1 MRTVAGSSGS
11 DAGRCGTVRGPAG
24 CCTVRP
30 RDGHG
35 RRARRG
41 GSAGAAVQRRRAA
54 ADVCRSRRR
63 TSRRFFAR
71 QAEDLRAEFSHARSS
86 PALGASA
93 LTAAEL
99 RLLPLLSTPPVVPG
113 DRRGGL
119 PVPQH
124 HQVDGAL
131 DLPQAGNLLTQPG
144 RLPVARPQPHR
155 QHPRPRDLRARAAKT
170 RTLIQ
175 HAPGRQRSRPRQ
187 TRPQPRD
194 QPKDLAF
201 HATGLPFTGDEQSD
215 APGAHNR
222 TCCLHR
228 DPEGSARRLPVQ
240 QPWAGASAPQRAPG
254 PAPGRCISARLAV
267 IVRSNDQWPDRRDRQ
282 SGP

>member
-41 GSAGAAVQRRRAA
+41 GSAGAAVQRGRAA

-144 RLPVARPQPHR
+144 RLPAARPRP
-155 QHPRPRDLRARAAKT
+155 PRSVKGPPICCAANSRLPPRSCSPTPCPAGWN
-170 RTLIQ
+170 
-175 HAPGRQRSRPRQ
+175 PGP
-187 TRPQPRD
+187 
-194 QPKDLAF
+194 
-201 HATGLPFTGDEQSD
+201 EQSSSC
-215 APGAHNR
+215 AQWLSQRPGA
-222 TCCLHR
+222 
-228 DPEGSARRLPVQ
+228 E
-240 QPWAGASAPQRAPG
+240 
-254 PAPGRCISARLAV
+254 
-267 IVRSNDQWPDRRDRQ
+267 NDA
-282 SGP
+282 